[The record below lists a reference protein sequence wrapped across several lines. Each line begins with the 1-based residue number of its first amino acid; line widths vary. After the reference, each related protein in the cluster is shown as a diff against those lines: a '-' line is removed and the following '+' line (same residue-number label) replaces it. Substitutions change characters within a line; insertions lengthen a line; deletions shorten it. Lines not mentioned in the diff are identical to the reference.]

1 MLNRIAIPLALNCR
15 DAARTHLFRQRHV
28 THQAN
33 VEQPVRRDMRHTMH
47 RRERLGAVVGGVVS
61 VAVLALSLAGC
72 GSAPSNEVDMGVAA
86 FQQTGV
92 SIKAGQAVHFVDPA
106 SGGTHII
113 CVGAGVKCVSQ
124 SGAPAELNTADGI
137 TFNTGDTRDIVFP
150 TAGTYHV
157 VCIIHPGMEVVVTV
171 S

>member
-1 MLNRIAIPLALNCR
+1 
-15 DAARTHLFRQRHV
+15 
-28 THQAN
+28 
-33 VEQPVRRDMRHTMH
+33 MRVGK
-47 RRERLGAVVGGVVS
+47 RLDTVVGYVLSIV
-61 VAVLALSLAGC
+61 VLAMVLAGC
-72 GSAPSNEVDMGVAA
+72 GSTPSNEVDMGVAA
-86 FQQTGV
+86 FQQTSI
-92 SIKAGQAVHFVDPA
+92 SIKAGQAIHFVDPA

-113 CVGAGVKCVSQ
+113 CVGEGVKCVPQ

-137 TFNTGDTRDIVFP
+137 AFNTGDSRNIVFP

>member
-1 MLNRIAIPLALNCR
+1 
-15 DAARTHLFRQRHV
+15 
-28 THQAN
+28 
-33 VEQPVRRDMRHTMH
+33 MRVGK
-47 RRERLGAVVGGVVS
+47 RLGTVVGSIFSVV
-61 VAVLALSLAGC
+61 VLAMLLAAC
-72 GSAPSNEVDMGVAA
+72 GGTPSNEVDMGVAA
-86 FQQTGV
+86 FQQTSI

-113 CVGAGVKCVSQ
+113 CVGEGVKCVPQ
-124 SGAPAELNTADGI
+124 SGAPAELNTADGMS
-137 TFNTGDTRDIVFP
+137 FNTGDSRNIVFP